1 MASGVVFPSGYQS
14 HAATETCPGH
24 STILTGAH
32 PARTG
37 IVANNYFDLTIARPD
52 KRVYC
57 MEDETVEGTSSETG
71 SYAPSIKHLNMPTL
85 GDRMKDI
92 NPATQVVSVAG
103 KDRAAILMGGK
114 KADEVL
120 WISPTG
126 LSSYRG
132 TALSPRAAA
141 AATVVK
147 GAIDSARPAMD
158 LPRQCASRDI
168 AVSTHGGQVVG
179 QGRFARP
186 GGLLPLFAASPEA
199 DSAVL
204 AVAAS
209 LRAARGMGEGETTD
223 LLSIGLSATDYV
235 GHATGTGGT
244 EMCIQMLALDREL
257 GEFFKAMDATG
268 IDYAVA
274 LTADHGGHDIPERN
288 RQNAIADAKRVD
300 AYLVPDRKTHVAR
313 KLNDDVAAKAGV
325 TGDILFADAAF
336 GDYYLSPA
344 LTPAQRKAALAELLR
359 ILDEHAD
366 VDSFYTRDQMAAMP
380 LPLGSPETWTLAERI
395 RANFD
400 PKRSGD
406 VYVVLDPRVTPIAAS
421 VPGFAAT
428 HGSIWDYDRRV
439 PILFWRKG
447 MVAFEQ
453 PNPVRTIDIMP
464 TLAALIRLPV
474 NAPEIDGRCLDLMA
488 GPASSCTP

>member
-1 MASGVVFPSGYQS
+1 
-14 HAATETCPGH
+14 
-24 STILTGAH
+24 
-32 PARTG
+32 
-37 IVANNYFDLTIARPD
+37 
-52 KRVYC
+52 
-57 MEDETVEGTSSETG
+57 
-71 SYAPSIKHLNMPTL
+71 
-85 GDRMKDI
+85 
-92 NPATQVVSVAG
+92 
-103 KDRAAILMGGK
+103 
-114 KADEVL
+114 
-120 WISPTG
+120 
-126 LSSYRG
+126 
-132 TALSPRAAA
+132 
-141 AATVVK
+141 
-147 GAIDSARPAMD
+147 
-158 LPRQCASRDI
+158 
-168 AVSTHGGQVVG
+168 
-179 QGRFARP
+179 
-186 GGLLPLFAASPEA
+186 
-199 DSAVL
+199 
-204 AVAAS
+204 
-209 LRAARGMGEGETTD
+209 
-223 LLSIGLSATDYV
+223 
-235 GHATGTGGT
+235 
-244 EMCIQMLALDREL
+244 
-257 GEFFKAMDATG
+257 
-268 IDYAVA
+268 
-274 LTADHGGHDIPERN
+274 
-288 RQNAIADAKRVD
+288 
-300 AYLVPDRKTHVAR
+300 
-313 KLNDDVAAKAGV
+313 
-325 TGDILFADAAF
+325 LFADAAF

-366 VDSFYTRDQMAAMP
+366 VGSFYTRDQMAAMP